1 MRNSLIISIRE
12 WKERIGSR
20 SFVMLSFL
28 GPLVVLG
35 LIYILFAL
43 GSQPK
48 QHWNVLIA
56 DPAGLM
62 GNKIMPGKDASID
75 YSFADGYIETE
86 EFAKGKKYQK
96 FDALLEVNEKVLSN
110 KISHVFYRNEPS
122 VRMQTRVQYY
132 FERRL
137 EEVLIKQFT
146 DLSLS
151 DFRKIKQP
159 ITVNF
164 ANVYD
169 PENKASDLSGWVGFF
184 YGTLIFAF
192 IFLFGMTI
200 LRSVSREKS
209 NRIVEVLLASVSPN
223 QMMVGKI
230 IGVGFAALFQFII
243 WIVII
248 GFGLYFMR
256 ENLFPDLLD
265 ASNMNIQELTL
276 NAADTSYQESYFAAR
291 EYNQFVDLI
300 FGQVQFINMTGF
312 FLLFF
317 VGGYLFYGALFA
329 AIGATMGSESDGQ
342 QFVLPL
348 IFLLFLALYSGYFVL
363 NYPENGMSIYLHY
376 IPFTSPVVV
385 MVKLAQGYQPG
396 EAYEIYLSFLILL
409 ISAFVMMAIAA
420 RLYKNGILQFG
431 HRVRLKHVFKW
442 LKKS

>member
-1 MRNSLIISIRE
+1 MRNSLIIAVRE

-20 SFVMLSFL
+20 SFILLSFL

-48 QHWNVLIA
+48 QNWNVLIA

-62 GNKIMPGKDASID
+62 ESKIMPGKDAAID
-75 YSFADGYIETE
+75 YSFADGYIETN
-86 EFAKGKKYQK
+86 EFANGKKYQE

-110 KISHVFYRNEPS
+110 KVSHVFYRNEPS

-137 EEVLIKQFT
+137 EEILIKQFT

-164 ANVYD
+164 SDVYD
-169 PENKASDLSGWVGFF
+169 PDNKASDLSGWVGFF

-230 IGVGFAALFQFII
+230 VGVGFAAFFQFII

-265 ASNMNIQELTL
+265 ASKMNIQELTL
-276 NAADTSYQESYFAAR
+276 NAAEASYQESYFAAK

-300 FGQVQFINMTGF
+300 FGQVQFVNMTSF

-317 VGGYLFYGALFA
+317 IGGYLFYGALFA

-348 IFLLFLALYSGYFVL
+348 IVLLFFALYSGYYVL
-363 NYPENGMSIYLHY
+363 NYPESGLSTYLHY

-385 MVKLAQGYQPG
+385 MVKLAQGYEPG
-396 EAYEIYLSFLILL
+396 EAYEIYMSFLVLL
-409 ISAFVMMAIAA
+409 ISAFAMMGIAA